1 MALRFVTGPSGSG
14 KSKYVFEQAIR
25 IAGDN
30 LNTRVFIIVPDQFTM
45 QTQADLVNMSPGKG
59 IMNIEVLSFQRLAY
73 RIFGETGGGRI
84 PVMDDT
90 GKNLILRTCAK
101 AVEQDIPY
109 LAGKLNKPGFI
120 HEIKSAVSEFMQ
132 YGVDVEDV
140 AELANYASASNRK
153 TLARK
158 LNDLGVIYS
167 HFLEY
172 IDGKY
177 ITTEGLM
184 DVLAGEI
191 YKSELMSDSVVIFDG
206 FTGFTP
212 IQNKVILALLKCCET
227 VVITLCLEDA
237 NLTEKVKDNTDR
249 FMLTRTI
256 T

>member
-14 KSKYVFEQAIR
+14 KSKYVFEQALR
-25 IAGDN
+25 IAGEN
-30 LNTRVFIIVPDQFTM
+30 LNSRVFVIVPDQFTM

-73 RIFGETGGGRI
+73 RIFGETGGGRT

-120 HEIKSAVSEFMQ
+120 HEIKSAISEFMQ
-132 YGVDVEDV
+132 YGIDADGVL
-140 AELANYASASNRK
+140 ELTEYAYSSNRK

-158 LNDLGVIYS
+158 LNDLSVIYKY
-167 HFLEY
+167 FLEY

-191 YKSELMSDSVVIFDG
+191 YKSELMSDSFVILDG

-212 IQNKVILALLKCCET
+212 YRI
-227 VVITLCLEDA
+227 
-237 NLTEKVKDNTDR
+237 R
-249 FMLTRTI
+249 
-256 T
+256 